1 MTTISRDIHV
11 DASPQRVREAWD
23 PFIEKMLGG
32 PMRLA
37 CDELAC
43 TDAMRDG
50 LLTVTPAA
58 EGGTSVAV
66 RLESGDAP
74 GPADETIG
82 QRIVRDLILFKDFVE
97 TGEEADRQ
105 VRKAEAEEDA
115 RREHKPPG
123 LHPVHA
129 DDDKAT
135 FAKHFP
141 N

>member
-1 MTTISRDIHV
+1 MASISRDIHI
-11 DASPQRVREAWD
+11 DASPQQVREAWD
-23 PFIEKMLGG
+23 PFIENMLTG

-43 TDAMRDG
+43 TDAIRSG

-58 EGGTSVAV
+58 EGGTSVVV

-82 QRIVRDLILFKDFVE
+82 QRIMRDLILFKDFVE
-97 TGEEADRQ
+97 AGGGSTRP
-105 VRKAEAEEDA
+105 VRKAEAEEDT